1 MCIKRQLGHKSL
13 GNAHPG
19 PAEPLQRW
27 DCTDWMDPHYPG
39 TDARRAAALQ
49 PPGASL
55 QTWFAPSLKR
65 SLAGEF
71 THPRRI
77 PRGQRPRLAVGVLLS
92 WPRHFHPLSPPG
104 LSGSDHML
112 AASLPRAFHTLQQHF
127 TRVWFMT
134 GVLEHKDNAR
144 CWVSEAAKQ
153 QTQQRGSS
161 KVAQGQDCPSWL
173 IHKASLKPRWRPG
186 KRLCLGDWNFCEG
199 QSPAASWGLLWQL
212 PWPVLGVPCV
222 ACPPSL
228 QSPHQGKV
236 LPALLR

>member
-19 PAEPLQRW
+19 PAEPLQGW

-77 PRGQRPRLAVGVLLS
+77 PRGRRPRLAVGVLLS

-104 LSGSDHML
+104 LSGSDHTPEQGWQHPFHGLLTRSSNTSPGCGSRL
-112 AASLPRAFHTLQQHF
+112 ARWSTKITRAAGFLRQQ
-127 TRVWFMT
+127 
-134 GVLEHKDNAR
+134 
-144 CWVSEAAKQ
+144 
-153 QTQQRGSS
+153 SS
-161 KVAQGQDCPSWL
+161 KHNKEVPAKS
-173 IHKASLKPRWRPG
+173 HKVRTV
-186 KRLCLGDWNFCEG
+186 RLG
-199 QSPAASWGLLWQL
+199 
-212 PWPVLGVPCV
+212 
-222 ACPPSL
+222 
-228 QSPHQGKV
+228 
-236 LPALLR
+236 